1 MKKLENGSHGQQLI
15 KIASQTTQLLKL
27 GNRNFKIAI
36 MNMPKNLQE
45 NMDIMRKE
53 MQVFRRYLE
62 IMKRNKWKF

>member
-36 MNMPKNLQE
+36 MNMPKNL
-45 NMDIMRKE
+45 
-53 MQVFRRYLE
+53 
-62 IMKRNKWKF
+62 